1 MKDTSGKLSRRA
13 LAKFAAAAAVA
24 PAALSAQAQPAA
36 PETEETLSARVTLRA
51 NLDQLAKVKLPR
63 STEPAF
69 RFKA

>member
-1 MKDTSGKLSRRA
+1 MKVTRRT
-13 LAKFAAAAAVA
+13 LAKTIAAAAAAPVA
-24 PAALSAQAQPAA
+24 LRAQTQPAA